1 MKAKILYENQRYNYI
16 VKIETGEF
24 SGLYA
29 NVDIESDN
37 VWLEAL
43 WAMFFKWDPY
53 SEWKYWAGQHE
64 EEILRI
70 LNAANPKLRPEVK
83 RYLKDP
89 RYKAE
94 CDGLNESML
103 DDI

>member
-16 VKIETGEF
+16 AKIETGEF
-24 SGLYA
+24 SELYV
-29 NVDIESDN
+29 NVDIDSDN

-43 WAMFFKWDPY
+43 WAMFFLWDPY
-53 SEWKYWAGQHE
+53 SEWKYWEDQHE
-64 EEILRI
+64 KEILRI
-70 LNAANPKLRPEVK
+70 LNAVNPKLMPEVK

-94 CDGLNESML
+94 CDALNESML